1 MTTFPPLPCNI
12 ISVVAIAFVYRE
24 VAAFTASSDGG
35 LAKRKAANN
44 IVKGTLSS
52 DDAAKNIVKGTTASD
67 GGSAKRKAGKN
78 VV

>member
-1 MTTFPPLPCNI
+1 M
-12 ISVVAIAFVYRE
+12 
-24 VAAFTASSDGG
+24 AAFTASSDGG

-67 GGSAKRKAGKN
+67 GGSAKRKAGGEKA
-78 VV
+78 